1 MFKHGELLVV
11 SILVGSIARAL
22 ILRIDYRQFPSYPHS
37 YLIHLTLGA
46 IASTL
51 GALFIP
57 ALLAKEYIAVTFLTI
72 GAQQFRDVRS
82 LERDSLNSIE
92 KTELI
97 PRGTAYIEGIAKL
110 FEARNYLALLTA
122 LITSL
127 IYYYS
132 DLLWAV
138 IGGVVFAY
146 TLHYFMQGITIAEI
160 AEIKIVPLN
169 IKGMNI
175 GIEQTII
182 LNIGEKSALKKWQ
195 EEGIGIKIVPKDENA
210 RATLANLG
218 QRQAIIHDLSILM
231 GIKLDQGM
239 QQFTPLARL
248 DLDNGTLNLIIIPQ
262 EPDPVFIQKAIK
274 QIPVLESSQ
283 RKPLKS
289 KYGQKAA
296 D

>member
-160 AEIKIVPLN
+160 AEVKIVPLN

-182 LNIGEKSALKKWQ
+182 LNVGEKSALKKWQ
-195 EEGIGIKIVPKDENA
+195 EEGIGIKVVPKDENA

-289 KYGQKAA
+289 KFGQKAA

>member
-160 AEIKIVPLN
+160 AEVKIVPLN

-182 LNIGEKSALKKWQ
+182 LNVGEKSALKKWQ

>member
-160 AEIKIVPLN
+160 AEVKIVPLN

-182 LNIGEKSALKKWQ
+182 LNVGEKSALKKWQ
-195 EEGIGIKIVPKDENA
+195 EEGIGIKVVPKDENA

-248 DLDNGTLNLIIIPQ
+248 NLDNGTLNLIIIPQ

-289 KYGQKAA
+289 KFGQKAA

>member
-11 SILVGSIARAL
+11 SIMVGSIARAL

-127 IYYYS
+127 IYYYF

-160 AEIKIVPLN
+160 AEVKIAPLSF
-169 IKGMNI
+169 KGMNI
-175 GIEQTII
+175 GVEQTII
-182 LNIGEKSALKKWQ
+182 LNVGEKSALKKWE

-218 QRQAIIHDLSILM
+218 QRQAILHDLSILM
-231 GIKLDQGM
+231 GVKLDQGM

-289 KYGQKAA
+289 KFGQKAA

>member
-46 IASTL
+46 IAATL

-146 TLHYFMQGITIAEI
+146 TLHYFMQGITIVEI
-160 AEIKIVPLN
+160 AEVKIVPLN

-182 LNIGEKSALKKWQ
+182 LNVGEKSALKKWQ

-289 KYGQKAA
+289 KFGQKAA

>member
-46 IASTL
+46 IAATL

-160 AEIKIVPLN
+160 AEVKIVPLN

-175 GIEQTII
+175 GIEQTIM
-182 LNIGEKSALKKWQ
+182 LNVGEKSALKKWQ

-248 DLDNGTLNLIIIPQ
+248 DLNNGTLNLIIIPQ

-289 KYGQKAA
+289 KFGQKAA